1 LAVVAAEIFSRNA
14 MSKKTGYEAAIA
26 EAVEKLQNIDMES
39 RCAKLGLP
47 GPQQELLKFRA
58 FGTDMILQLPG
69 FQLVRADTGKP
80 VKVSDRILVLHYL
93 LCDFPIP
100 GTDELISFRQLE
112 GGLFYWKTFL
122 SRSVW
127 PLTQRI
133 DNDLELLK
141 RNLNRFD
148 WQPAPLGDLGAR
160 IHSLGKVYVTL
171 LYHLGD
177 DEFPAAADLL
187 FDASIRRV
195 YRTEDVAVLASRL
208 CLGLV

>member
-1 LAVVAAEIFSRNA
+1 
-14 MSKKTGYEAAIA
+14 MPKKSGYEAAIH
-26 EAVEKLQNIDMES
+26 EAVEKLQEIDLVS

-47 GPQQELLKFRA
+47 EPRQELLKLRA
-58 FGTDMILQLPG
+58 LGTDMILHLPG

-80 VKVSDRILVLHYL
+80 VKVNDRILVLHYL

-112 GGLFYWKTFL
+112 GGIFYWEAFL
-122 SRSVW
+122 SRSVR
-127 PLTQRI
+127 PLAQRF
-133 DNDLELLK
+133 DNDLALLK

-148 WQPAPLGDLGAR
+148 WQPVPLGDMGAR
-160 IHSLGKVYVTL
+160 IHSIGKVYVTL
-171 LYHLGD
+171 IYHLGD
-177 DEFPAAADLL
+177 EEFPAAADLL

-195 YRTEDVAVLASRL
+195 YCTEDAAVLASRI